1 MLLKPALLLVAL
13 LPGARA
19 FATTASPPSPPSAPL
34 PVCYSE
40 NDFSEA
46 EQATMVEQQTLY
58 LYNDTTLPEDKSN
71 IFNTYFASGLKWM
84 DSYKDKFDPEI
95 FTMQTVD
102 SLTMVKYMQA
112 RLRPKPVALHHKA
125 TAVHHTAPSQ
135 QFAASAAHRAT
146 SSNSQPHPTS
156 PRT

>member
-1 MLLKPALLLVAL
+1 MLLFCTPHLLYTPVHSMLLKPALLLVAL

-19 FATTASPPSPPSAPL
+19 FATTASPPSPPSVPL

-40 NDFSEA
+40 NDLSEA

-112 RLRPKPVALHHKA
+112 RLRPKPVVLR
-125 TAVHHTAPSQ
+125 SC
-135 QFAASAAHRAT
+135 
-146 SSNSQPHPTS
+146 
-156 PRT
+156 

>member
-1 MLLKPALLLVAL
+1 
-13 LPGARA
+13 
-19 FATTASPPSPPSAPL
+19 
-34 PVCYSE
+34 
-40 NDFSEA
+40 
-46 EQATMVEQQTLY
+46 MVEQQTLY

-112 RLRPKPVALHHKA
+112 RLRPKPDALHHKA
-125 TAVHHTAPSQ
+125 TAVHTAPSQ